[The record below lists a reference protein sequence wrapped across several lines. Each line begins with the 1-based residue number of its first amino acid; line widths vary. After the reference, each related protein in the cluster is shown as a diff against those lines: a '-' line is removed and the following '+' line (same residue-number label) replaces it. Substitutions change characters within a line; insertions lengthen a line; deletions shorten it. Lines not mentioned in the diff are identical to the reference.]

1 MAQTNINIR
10 MDENLKQD
18 FDKMCGELGMNMT
31 TAFNIFAKT
40 VVRQRGIP
48 FPVALDTPGAETLAA
63 IEDVNK
69 RRNMHGP
76 FDSVREL
83 MEDLNADD

>member
-10 MDENLKQD
+10 MDDILKQD
-18 FDKMCGELGMNMT
+18 FDKLCGELGLNMT
-31 TAFNIFAKT
+31 TAFNIFART

-48 FPVALDTPGAETLAA
+48 FPVALDTPNAETLAA

-69 RRNMHGP
+69 RRNMRGP
-76 FDSVREL
+76 FGSVQEL
-83 MEDLNADD
+83 VEDLGVED

>member
-10 MDENLKQD
+10 MDENLKRD

-40 VVRQRGIP
+40 VVRQQGIP
-48 FPVALDTPGAETLAA
+48 FPIVLDTPNSETLAA
-63 IEDVNK
+63 IEDVNR
-69 RRNMHGP
+69 RRNLRGP
-76 FDSVREL
+76 FNSVQAL